1 MAKTFYFLL
10 ISFLLMSCSK
20 EKTFAD
26 DIVLTFPKDPKMK
39 TQEFNEDMD
48 EFGANLFYIGKIRQD
63 IDVKYFKGFIISP
76 EPIHRINESDKD
88 YEKRIKKTKDSTNAL
103 TKQFFKIEE
112 IKTFIKKNERI
123 NNSLTNKIVE
133 EPLMDFPF
141 DLLSNKTLEIIV
153 RQNDTIPLYKKAMG
167 TTKIKSYKAF
177 PVFIKNI
184 SDQILRIPATINS
197 SSTFLYT
204 FDNEAK
210 AFFLTKNYS
219 YWFCGTGT
227 DYYSY
232 FELKPNEILIYAYPY
247 FKTGTKRKAKMKFYN
262 ASSKEFEISIDENI
276 IKNQRDKRYE

>member
-26 DIVLTFPKDPKMK
+26 DIVLNFPKETKMK
-39 TQEFNEDMD
+39 TQEFNEDSN
-48 EFGANLFYIGKIRQD
+48 EEGENLIYIGKIKSN
-63 IDVKYFKGFIISP
+63 IGVKYYENLL
-76 EPIHRINESDKD
+76 EPPPPPPYFNESEKD
-88 YEKRIKKTKDSTNAL
+88 YLLRMQKLEDSIQKDKNPFFRNEK
-103 TKQFFKIEE
+103 
-112 IKTFIKKNERI
+112 
-123 NNSLTNKIVE
+123 
-133 EPLMDFPF
+133 FPF
-141 DLLSNKTLEIIV
+141 LYSKNDNSVDSLSNKNLQIV
-153 RQNDTIPLYKKAMG
+153 VKENDTIPLYKKAMG

-184 SDQILRIPATINS
+184 SDKVLKIPATINFS
-197 SSTFLYT
+197 NTFLYT

-227 DYYSY
+227 DNYFY
-232 FELKPNEILIYAYPY
+232 FELNPNEILIYAYPY
-247 FKTGTKRKAKMKFYN
+247 FKSGTKRKAKMKFYN